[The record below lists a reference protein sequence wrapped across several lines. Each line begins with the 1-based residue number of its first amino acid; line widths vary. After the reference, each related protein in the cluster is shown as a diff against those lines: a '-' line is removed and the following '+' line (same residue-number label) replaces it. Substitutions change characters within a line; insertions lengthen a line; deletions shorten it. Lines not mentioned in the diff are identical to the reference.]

1 MKIIDYSAKAI
12 AVVGDTK
19 PIKNELKK
27 LGGKFNPRLS
37 CGAGWIFSAKKREEV
52 EKLLSLGIVPEKS
65 SEKAQ
70 KQRTINDNE
79 LLDEYVAEHAR
90 HAQGEYLDYFR
101 KKFSYAIRL
110 TNGGILAFEKPNIKT
125 SFCFGYSLS
134 MSDTEDY
141 DNANKMAE
149 YASKNEDY
157 FLTKNLEDYDKQIEA
172 FETGKID
179 GFSEAYICIHRQCYS
194 DTSLNVWDLNIFHHW
209 TFEEQKEYGDKYGME
224 YQLVNDT
231 DKAAILAALKH
242 EREKFEKRLKT
253 YLKRYGTSKLKT
265 WSYWRDA

>member
-19 PIKNELKK
+19 PIKDELKK
-27 LGGKFNPRLS
+27 LGGKFNPKLS

-52 EKLLSLGIVPEKS
+52 EKLLAGEYTVISTKNDA
-65 SEKAQ
+65 EKA
-70 KQRTINDNE
+70 KPNDNE
-79 LLDEYVAEHAR
+79 LLDEYIQEIKRVWD
-90 HAQGEYLDYFR
+90 GSMLDYFR
-101 KKFSYAIRL
+101 KKFSYGIRL
-110 TNGGILAFEKPNIKT
+110 TNDGILYFEKPKIET

-134 MSDTEDY
+134 QHDSESF

-149 YASKNEDY
+149 FASKNEDY